1 MSDQSYISH
10 VHLKTPPKRT
20 PRAEYATYFGLIL
33 ILALPVQCLVWLGS
47 PPHEPS
53 GTRSPGARAARRR
66 GDHALDLPPLKRR
79 IRRPDAVRPPVR

>member
-10 VHLKTPPKRT
+10 VHLKALPKRT

-47 PPHEPS
+47 LFRHRRLPTHGPL
-53 GTRSPGARAARRR
+53 ARALRDAEEIT
-66 GDHALDLPPLKRR
+66 PS
-79 IRRPDAVRPPVR
+79 IFRP

>member
-47 PPHEPS
+47 AIRHFQIPAQGPL
-53 GTRSPGARAARRR
+53 ARALRDAEEIT
-66 GDHALDLPPLKRR
+66 PS
-79 IRRPDAVRPPVR
+79 IFRP